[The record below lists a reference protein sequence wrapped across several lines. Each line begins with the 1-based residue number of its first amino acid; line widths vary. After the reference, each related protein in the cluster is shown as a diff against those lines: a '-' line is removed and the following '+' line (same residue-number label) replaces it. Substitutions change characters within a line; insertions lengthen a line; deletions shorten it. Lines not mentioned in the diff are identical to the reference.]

1 MTKNYQIKV
10 GFTPEERRLVEIEAR
25 AKGMTPS
32 AFLKYCTFTMMNRYA
47 GNGVFKEL
55 YERMYPEV
63 PEREKDGTGE
73 QDMSAAGRK
82 QKGGE

>member
-1 MTKNYQIKV
+1 MAKSMQVRV
-10 GFTPEERRLVEIEAR
+10 GFTPDERRLVDIEAH
-25 AKGMTPS
+25 AKGLTTS
-32 AFLKYCTFTMMNRYA
+32 AFIKYCTFTMMNRYA

-63 PEREKDGTGE
+63 PESEKDGARE

-82 QKGGE
+82 HQGGE